1 MAMAKAVADMSLEEA
16 QAAVKNRDE
25 QLAKAKRMMVA
36 LNNKFKAKFANLEAK
51 AAAELAESKAAA
63 AGQDSS
69 AVQHELDDAR
79 ERLAHTQQT
88 VADLQQTCD
97 ELRAAAREGA
107 GSDEA
112 TVAELREAVEQR
124 DAIIQTAKE
133 KYQAMGQ
140 KAQTVIAERN
150 EQIESLSSQLQ
161 DANVKLEALQS
172 QADESQQALLDERRA
187 LDDLKAQ
194 LDTALRDGQASR
206 QELEQ
211 QLLAANTAIEG
222 LAAGG
227 EAHGRM
233 AEELERT
240 QEERDALQQQFQ
252 EMSNAATEREQIL
265 RQDAEDLRAQLVVA
279 QAKALEAEAE
289 SGAKAELRKL
299 EEDRR
304 LLSEE
309 LNAACAKLADAED
322 ALQAMQAEAADKAAH
337 AASEV
342 ATYQERVEC
351 MQHEVQQL
359 TTEMEVMTQ
368 ERREAQKHLA
378 DVVAEKEAE
387 IAALA
392 DRLGASAA
400 TTSVGDDKIE
410 ELESEISKLKDQ
422 VVLLEGKVSKATI
435 ELEEEHSMAE
445 EAREEISQM
454 LDELNAAKRLCNE
467 KDTLL
472 AGAARQLEDLRAA
485 QTGAAEVRVLPESKV
500 GEEVEEGDDGWGD
513 DGWGDD
519 DDVME
524 EDDKTKLTESQNTM
538 SSAAEVSSKDALS
551 QNVSSGAS
559 DLGSSGEQ
567 LAGCDAKRAATQE
580 TATASSEALQAAE
593 KLNTELL
600 ARIAELEE
608 EVQKAN
614 DTFIDAEWDS
624 QARGLVPGAG
634 KPVKSKRAQIGEDGA
649 HRMMLRI
656 SELEEEAQKAQASFE
671 INWEALCTAQTRVR
685 ELEGDVERLDHEA
698 VEAKSHLNATRARV
712 QQLEVENQ
720 GLHGAQVDA
729 GDRSEQLVVIQEA
742 LTTAQEE
749 LEKQSRRVVELE
761 ACEKDLVSV
770 KNELHSTTT
779 DLQDKLSSSSKRI
792 EEMEAEM
799 RRLQEHVD
807 TASSMELAM
816 QELQAQCDTFKAD
829 LEGTRAELTAARGKA
844 EEASSHE
851 LALQELQAASDGYK
865 SDLEASMRRVAELEE
880 ETKGLTE
887 AVNNSRRE
895 LEVSTQQVT
904 VLEGKL
910 SGSSASLE
918 ELQQLQ
924 AAAAD
929 SEERLQAGAC
939 RIVELEATLRD
950 EQEKLAALARE
961 GEGHLQKIAAY
972 EMQMMKQSEQLAGM
986 HALQEELDEIKAG
999 GAAAGEE
1006 TQDLAERLRV
1016 CEQSL
1021 SSEQKAVNRAA
1032 EEKMA
1037 LMEMMNK
1044 LNEDVA
1050 AKDELVDQLKQQIA
1064 AGGGGAGSDSDKDK
1078 KIEELEA
1085 KLKKVMVD
1093 AKRVIE
1099 KYKTQEDEAR
1109 KSFDALNQE
1118 LTAVKAA
1125 AGERDVTA
1133 ASEGE
1138 GCAPEEASEKLK
1150 AATAKLE
1157 ELEMT
1162 VAQLKMNLAGA
1173 TEEAEA
1179 AKIKLEKFKAAAAEK
1194 VKQDRAKYLQHLQG
1208 IKDGTASEEPIRETP
1223 IEAED
1228 DPDDDIELP
1237 QAVSQVASAAASFVK
1252 GFW

>member
-1 MAMAKAVADMSLEEA
+1 MAKAVADMSLEEA

-63 AGQDSS
+63 AGQGSS

-240 QEERDALQQQFQ
+240 QEERDALQQQLQ

-289 SGAKAELRKL
+289 SGAKAQLRKL

-435 ELEEEHSMAE
+435 ELEQEHSMAE

-567 LAGCDAKRAATQE
+567 LVECDAKRAATQE

-634 KPVKSKRAQIGEDGA
+634 TPVKSKRAQIGEDGA

>member
-1 MAMAKAVADMSLEEA
+1 MRRVAELEE
-16 QAAVKNRDE
+16 E
-25 QLAKAKRMMVA
+25 LAKADDSAGQHTSEM
-36 LNNKFKAKFANLEAK
+36 
-51 AAAELAESKAAA
+51 AAE
-63 AGQDSS
+63 
-69 AVQHELDDAR
+69 H
-79 ERLAHTQQT
+79 
-88 VADLQQTCD
+88 
-97 ELRAAAREGA
+97 
-107 GSDEA
+107 
-112 TVAELREAVEQR
+112 
-124 DAIIQTAKE
+124 
-133 KYQAMGQ
+133 
-140 KAQTVIAERN
+140 
-150 EQIESLSSQLQ
+150 
-161 DANVKLEALQS
+161 
-172 QADESQQALLDERRA
+172 
-187 LDDLKAQ
+187 
-194 LDTALRDGQASR
+194 
-206 QELEQ
+206 
-211 QLLAANTAIEG
+211 
-222 LAAGG
+222 
-227 EAHGRM
+227 
-233 AEELERT
+233 
-240 QEERDALQQQFQ
+240 
-252 EMSNAATEREQIL
+252 
-265 RQDAEDLRAQLVVA
+265 
-279 QAKALEAEAE
+279 
-289 SGAKAELRKL
+289 KAE
-299 EEDRR
+299 
-304 LLSEE
+304 
-309 LNAACAKLADAED
+309 
-322 ALQAMQAEAADKAAH
+322 
-337 AASEV
+337 V
-342 ATYQERVEC
+342 AVLTQRV
-351 MQHEVQQL
+351 
-359 TTEMEVMTQ
+359 
-368 ERREAQKHLA
+368 
-378 DVVAEKEAE
+378 
-387 IAALA
+387 
-392 DRLGASAA
+392 
-400 TTSVGDDKIE
+400 E
-410 ELESEISKLKDQ
+410 ELESELSGLK
-422 VVLLEGKVSKATI
+422 A
-435 ELEEEHSMAE
+435 
-445 EAREEISQM
+445 
-454 LDELNAAKRLCNE
+454 
-467 KDTLL
+467 
-472 AGAARQLEDLRAA
+472 QLED
-485 QTGAAEVRVLPESKV
+485 
-500 GEEVEEGDDGWGD
+500 
-513 DGWGDD
+513 
-519 DDVME
+519 
-524 EDDKTKLTESQNTM
+524 
-538 SSAAEVSSKDALS
+538 VSS
-551 QNVSSGAS
+551 
-559 DLGSSGEQ
+559 
-567 LAGCDAKRAATQE
+567 
-580 TATASSEALQAAE
+580 
-593 KLNTELL
+593 
-600 ARIAELEE
+600 
-608 EVQKAN
+608 
-614 DTFIDAEWDS
+614 
-624 QARGLVPGAG
+624 
-634 KPVKSKRAQIGEDGA
+634 
-649 HRMMLRI
+649 H
-656 SELEEEAQKAQASFE
+656 
-671 INWEALCTAQTRVR
+671 
-685 ELEGDVERLDHEA
+685 
-698 VEAKSHLNATRARV
+698 
-712 QQLEVENQ
+712 
-720 GLHGAQVDA
+720 
-729 GDRSEQLVVIQEA
+729 
-742 LTTAQEE
+742 
-749 LEKQSRRVVELE
+749 
-761 ACEKDLVSV
+761 
-770 KNELHSTTT
+770 
-779 DLQDKLSSSSKRI
+779 
-792 EEMEAEM
+792 
-799 RRLQEHVD
+799 
-807 TASSMELAM
+807 ELAM

>member
-1 MAMAKAVADMSLEEA
+1 
-16 QAAVKNRDE
+16 
-25 QLAKAKRMMVA
+25 
-36 LNNKFKAKFANLEAK
+36 
-51 AAAELAESKAAA
+51 
-63 AGQDSS
+63 
-69 AVQHELDDAR
+69 
-79 ERLAHTQQT
+79 
-88 VADLQQTCD
+88 
-97 ELRAAAREGA
+97 
-107 GSDEA
+107 
-112 TVAELREAVEQR
+112 
-124 DAIIQTAKE
+124 
-133 KYQAMGQ
+133 
-140 KAQTVIAERN
+140 
-150 EQIESLSSQLQ
+150 
-161 DANVKLEALQS
+161 
-172 QADESQQALLDERRA
+172 
-187 LDDLKAQ
+187 
-194 LDTALRDGQASR
+194 
-206 QELEQ
+206 
-211 QLLAANTAIEG
+211 
-222 LAAGG
+222 
-227 EAHGRM
+227 
-233 AEELERT
+233 
-240 QEERDALQQQFQ
+240 
-252 EMSNAATEREQIL
+252 
-265 RQDAEDLRAQLVVA
+265 
-279 QAKALEAEAE
+279 
-289 SGAKAELRKL
+289 
-299 EEDRR
+299 
-304 LLSEE
+304 
-309 LNAACAKLADAED
+309 
-322 ALQAMQAEAADKAAH
+322 
-337 AASEV
+337 
-342 ATYQERVEC
+342 
-351 MQHEVQQL
+351 
-359 TTEMEVMTQ
+359 
-368 ERREAQKHLA
+368 
-378 DVVAEKEAE
+378 
-387 IAALA
+387 
-392 DRLGASAA
+392 
-400 TTSVGDDKIE
+400 
-410 ELESEISKLKDQ
+410 
-422 VVLLEGKVSKATI
+422 
-435 ELEEEHSMAE
+435 
-445 EAREEISQM
+445 
-454 LDELNAAKRLCNE
+454 
-467 KDTLL
+467 
-472 AGAARQLEDLRAA
+472 
-485 QTGAAEVRVLPESKV
+485 
-500 GEEVEEGDDGWGD
+500 
-513 DGWGDD
+513 
-519 DDVME
+519 
-524 EDDKTKLTESQNTM
+524 
-538 SSAAEVSSKDALS
+538 
-551 QNVSSGAS
+551 
-559 DLGSSGEQ
+559 
-567 LAGCDAKRAATQE
+567 
-580 TATASSEALQAAE
+580 
-593 KLNTELL
+593 
-600 ARIAELEE
+600 
-608 EVQKAN
+608 
-614 DTFIDAEWDS
+614 
-624 QARGLVPGAG
+624 
-634 KPVKSKRAQIGEDGA
+634 
-649 HRMMLRI
+649 
-656 SELEEEAQKAQASFE
+656 
-671 INWEALCTAQTRVR
+671 
-685 ELEGDVERLDHEA
+685 
-698 VEAKSHLNATRARV
+698 
-712 QQLEVENQ
+712 
-720 GLHGAQVDA
+720 
-729 GDRSEQLVVIQEA
+729 
-742 LTTAQEE
+742 
-749 LEKQSRRVVELE
+749 
-761 ACEKDLVSV
+761 
-770 KNELHSTTT
+770 
-779 DLQDKLSSSSKRI
+779 
-792 EEMEAEM
+792 
-799 RRLQEHVD
+799 
-807 TASSMELAM
+807 
-816 QELQAQCDTFKAD
+816 
-829 LEGTRAELTAARGKA
+829 
-844 EEASSHE
+844 
-851 LALQELQAASDGYK
+851 
-865 SDLEASMRRVAELEE
+865 MRRVAELEE